1 MWKIFEALKEA
12 NCKTQKTVVPEI
24 KNAIYG
30 MKYSLERIRTE
41 TFTYNSLQLWGKEIM
56 NEQLIEFFFFF

>member
-1 MWKIFEALKEA
+1 MWKILEALKET

-30 MKYSLERIRTE
+30 MKYSLEKLE
-41 TFTYNSLQLWGKEIM
+41 LKLSLIIPCSYGVKK
-56 NEQLIEFFFFF
+56 